1 MQKIITVLGFL
12 VLNSAANA
20 GPTQVD
26 GNLVDECI
34 FATVQLEEMFLAD
47 DMMNDF
53 NPSISTHISKMQMLV
68 DMVSFCSVS
77 GLTPMTESMVD
88 KLKKKVL

>member
-1 MQKIITVLGFL
+1 MGQK
-12 VLNSAANA
+12 
-20 GPTQVD
+20 
-26 GNLVDECI
+26 LVDECI
-34 FATVQLEEMFLAD
+34 FATVKLEEMFLAD